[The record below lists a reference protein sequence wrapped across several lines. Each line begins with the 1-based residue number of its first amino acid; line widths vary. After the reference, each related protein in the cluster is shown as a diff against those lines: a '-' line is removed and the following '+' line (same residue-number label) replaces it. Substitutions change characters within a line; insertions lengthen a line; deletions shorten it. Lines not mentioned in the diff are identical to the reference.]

1 MLDYSTRDDMDLDL
15 ISTFTNTEVSATL
28 LPEAEEHHKE
38 VKTTVGML
46 IPHRNPF
53 GLESPVTYSSTTNPN
68 ASRFKGPMTQFL
80 GTNLQF

>member
-28 LPEAEEHHKE
+28 LLEAEEHHK

-53 GLESPVTYSSTTNPN
+53 GLESLAYSSTTNPGS
-68 ASRFKGPMTQFL
+68 SRFKGPMTQFL
-80 GTNLQF
+80 GRNLQF